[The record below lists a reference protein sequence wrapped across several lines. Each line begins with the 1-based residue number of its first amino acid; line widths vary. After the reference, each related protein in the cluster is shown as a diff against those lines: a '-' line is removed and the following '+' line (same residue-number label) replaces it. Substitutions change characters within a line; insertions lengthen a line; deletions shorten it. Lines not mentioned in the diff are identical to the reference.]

1 MIKSNV
7 RSYELVKAINDEQIT
22 LVDATGTSTIAGIRT
37 GVSTSAVYNDILTNA
52 NTEGKNTQA
61 FIRKEDILA
70 AATKYT
76 TTKVWVYLDQ
86 EGAIKF
92 YQEFVSSL
100 QELVEISFTKY
111 FDETIIA
118 QEFEFI
124 DFLKTLEEEILVV
137 DLFSALS
144 DKLVL
149 DTTELSDSY
158 ILDLEKVNQENVDA
172 LEQVGLGIDKP
183 LSDIEELVDNTE
195 ISFTTKFDDT
205 TEQSDSVDLL
215 NIKSTTDTQL
225 LSDAFSRTVD
235 YNREYT
241 DTVLATE
248 QIAGF
253 SFTDEESDSVAV
265 DPIGINDDP
274 AFDLVKAPILE
285 SYTTDDSSLIAV
297 TKPIQD
303 AIVPIELY
311 SSELQ
316 KQIEDSST
324 AIDFQYSSFNKFTD
338 ENINQYDEI
347 EVLIE
352 WIREFEEFVASND
365 IYASVF
371 EMGQIDDSVPSVDE
385 FDRTVEYNRDF
396 SDTQTIADQISSVS
410 FDDLESDSV
419 VTDPIGMNDDPA
431 FNLDKAPIDLS
442 VSNVDLAI
450 LEFSK
455 ALSELQNQFD
465 LIQQYE
471 LNKPLSD
478 SQVIEEQPSID
489 FATLNAD
496 SYSVADDYSAVIDFN
511 RDFQETV
518 DNTDTNT
525 FSIDKSLTDSQANL
539 DDYAIDFT
547 KPDLSDTYSID
558 DQFTRTVDYNRS
570 ASDSV
575 STVDTLSG
583 IAFSDEESDSV
594 AFDPLHLDDDPA
606 FNLDKPTNDSFTAAE
621 QYVIDNTLPKS
632 DTQNQTDYL
641 NEINTNKSISESQS
655 QTETNSLSFDKGSIP
670 EVSTVADYF
679 DRTTSYTRSYTET
692 QAQTDDKSVTFVK
705 ETVQETIT
713 EVDSK
718 IIQSY
723 KYLYETMSESDSGSL
738 LNTDYVGSYYFNDDF
753 VGSKRTF

>member
-22 LVDATGTSTIAGIRT
+22 LVDASGTSTIAGVRT

-52 NTEGKNTQA
+52 NTEGKSTQA

-92 YQEFVSSL
+92 YQEFVSTA
-100 QELVEISFTKY
+100 QEFVELALEKY
-111 FDETIIA
+111 FDETISD

-195 ISFTTKFDDT
+195 ISFTTQFDDA

-215 NIKSTTDTQL
+215 NIKSTTDTQPQ
-225 LSDAFSRTVD
+225 SDAFSRTVD
-235 YNREYT
+235 YNREYS
-241 DTVLATE
+241 DNVLATE

-265 DPIGINDDP
+265 DPIGVDDDP

-297 TKPIQD
+297 NKPIQD

-324 AIDFQYSSFNKFTD
+324 AIDFQYSAFNKFTD

-365 IYASVF
+365 IYASLF
-371 EMGQIDDSVPSVDE
+371 EMGQIDDSISSVDE

-396 SDTQTIADQISSVS
+396 SDNQTIIDQISSVS

-419 VTDPIGMNDDPA
+419 VTDPIGMDDDPA
-431 FNLDKAPIDLS
+431 FNLDKSPIDLT

-455 ALSELQNQFD
+455 ALSELQNQLD

-471 LNKPLSD
+471 LNKPLTD

-489 FATLNAD
+489 FATSNAD
-496 SYSVADDYSAVIDFN
+496 SYSVADDYLTVIDFN

-570 ASDSV
+570 TSDSV

-583 IAFSDEESDSV
+583 IAFSDEETDSV
-594 AFDPLHLDDDPA
+594 AFDPFHVDDDPA
-606 FNLDKPTNDSFTAAE
+606 FDLNKPTNDSFTATE
-621 QYVIDNTLPKS
+621 QYVIDNALSKS

-670 EVSTVADYF
+670 EVSTVTDYF

-705 ETVQETIT
+705 GTVQETIT

-718 IIQSY
+718 IIQTY

>member
-22 LVDATGTSTIAGIRT
+22 LVDASGTSTIAGVRT

-52 NTEGKNTQA
+52 NTEGKSTQA

-92 YQEFVSSL
+92 YQEFVSTA
-100 QELVEISFTKY
+100 QEFVELALEKY
-111 FDETIIA
+111 FDETISA

-195 ISFTTKFDDT
+195 ISFTTQFDDA

-215 NIKSTTDTQL
+215 NIKSTTDTQPQ
-225 LSDAFSRTVD
+225 SDAFSRTVD
-235 YNREYT
+235 YNREYS
-241 DTVLATE
+241 DNVLATE

-265 DPIGINDDP
+265 DPIGVDDDP

-297 TKPIQD
+297 NKPIQD

-324 AIDFQYSSFNKFTD
+324 AIDFQYSAFNKFTD

-365 IYASVF
+365 IYASLF
-371 EMGQIDDSVPSVDE
+371 EMGQIDDSISSVDE

-396 SDTQTIADQISSVS
+396 SDNQTIIDQISSVS

-419 VTDPIGMNDDPA
+419 VTDPIGMDDDPA
-431 FNLDKAPIDLS
+431 FNLDKSPIDLT

-455 ALSELQNQFD
+455 ALSELQNQLD

-471 LNKPLSD
+471 LNKPLTD

-489 FATLNAD
+489 FATSNAD
-496 SYSVADDYSAVIDFN
+496 SYSVADDYLTVIDFN

-583 IAFSDEESDSV
+583 IAFSDEETDSV
-594 AFDPLHLDDDPA
+594 AFDPFHVDDDPA
-606 FNLDKPTNDSFTAAE
+606 FDLNKPTNDSFTATE
-621 QYVIDNTLPKS
+621 QYVIDNALSKS

-670 EVSTVADYF
+670 EVSTVTDYF

-705 ETVQETIT
+705 GTVQETIT

-718 IIQSY
+718 IIQTY

>member
-22 LVDATGTSTIAGIRT
+22 LVDASGTSTIAGVRT

-111 FDETIIA
+111 FDETISA

-158 ILDLEKVNQENVDA
+158 ILDLEKVNQENVDV

-195 ISFTTKFDDT
+195 ISFTTQFDDT
-205 TEQSDSVDLL
+205 TEQSDSVDLTS
-215 NIKSTTDTQL
+215 NKSTTDTQP

-235 YNREYT
+235 YNREYS
-241 DTVLATE
+241 DIVLATE

-274 AFDLVKAPILE
+274 AVDLVKAPILE

-297 TKPIQD
+297 NKPIQD

-324 AIDFQYSSFNKFTD
+324 AIDFQYSAFNKFTD

-365 IYASVF
+365 IYASLF
-371 EMGQIDDSVPSVDE
+371 EMGQIDDSIPSVDE

-396 SDTQTIADQISSVS
+396 FDNQTTTDQISSVS

-419 VTDPIGMNDDPA
+419 VTDPLGMNDDPA
-431 FNLDKAPIDLS
+431 FNLDKAPIDLT
-442 VSNVDLAI
+442 VDNVDLAI
-450 LEFSK
+450 FEFSK

-525 FSIDKSLTDSQANL
+525 FSIDKSLTDSQTNL
-539 DDYAIDFT
+539 DDYAIGLT

-594 AFDPLHLDDDPA
+594 AFDPFHVDDDPA
-606 FNLDKPTNDSFTAAE
+606 FDLNKPTNDSFTAAE

-705 ETVQETIT
+705 GTVQETIT